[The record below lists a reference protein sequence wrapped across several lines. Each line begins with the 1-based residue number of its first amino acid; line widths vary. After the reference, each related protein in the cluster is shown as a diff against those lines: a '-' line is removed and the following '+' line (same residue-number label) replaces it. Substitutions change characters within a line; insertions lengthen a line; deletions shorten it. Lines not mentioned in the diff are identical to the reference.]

1 MISIVDRAPR
11 LRSFRTV
18 LAAAGLMGA
27 ALLPAVSTAQV
38 ANRLMQLPTS
48 AEGRA
53 VVTGSVSPRVRTAQ
67 VLGHLQGETA
77 LPGMSLVVTPTAA
90 QQAELTQLLQDQQN
104 PASPQFH
111 KWLTPETYGQ
121 RFGLSDADLGLVQS
135 WLTSRGFT
143 VESVAASRNRIVFSG
158 TASAAETAFGTT
170 LQRFHRDDQ
179 DYFENSTAITL
190 PSSLANVVA
199 GVTGLSSFHMAP
211 PPHTLA
217 VSPQYTSSSGYHYIV
232 PWDFRQIFGINTLLS
247 QGYDGTGVKIGVI
260 GQSEVSDTQ
269 LGYFRQKIGQAT
281 NKLQRVLVPSTGTA
295 GQLTAGDEGESEL
308 DLEYASGSA
317 PGANVLFIY
326 TGLSRNNG
334 VFDALTYAITSNQA
348 PILTL
353 SYGGCEASNASYATS
368 TLEPVLAQASSQGQT
383 IIVSSGDSGAASCE
397 STSNTT
403 TTATRGLSVSYPAS
417 SPNVTSVGGTQLN
430 SGTEPSTSNSY
441 WSSTTD
447 GTTKGS
453 ALGYMPETTWNDT
466 AASGSLSS
474 TGGGVSSLFGKP
486 SWQSGTGVPADNRRD
501 LPDVAFPA
509 AVQQHAYIVCT
520 IQQTCL
526 NNTIFGSS
534 TTGVS
539 NGGLIGGTSASAP
552 NFAALLAVVEQ
563 ATSTTAGL
571 GNINS
576 SLYSLAAG
584 SKANTVFHD
593 ITTGNN
599 IVSCSG
605 GSSGCSSTTSGTNG
619 TMGYSA
625 GVGYDLVTGLGSID
639 APGLAASLTPATT
652 NPTKL
657 TPTVSVGATNTTSV
671 GGATDLISLTVAG
684 TGATPT
690 GTVTLTFSDGST
702 SSQTLTLATGRASY
716 TYTVPACTITTAS
729 TCTFVIT
736 ATYGGDAVYNA
747 GSSTIS
753 LFVPTTGI
761 VVPASIS
768 IAPASPS
775 VTVTTGGSVTNA
787 INVTSTAFAGTV
799 TFTAA
804 ANITVGCYS
813 VSPAS
818 PTITSGGTTSTTLTL
833 YTSSSACTSS
843 GAIAIG
849 PVAANH
855 APASPASHVPEL
867 AVMAAGLLGAFT
879 LRRRRVAALL
889 TVLVAAMA
897 LGISGCG
904 SGSGGTASTN
914 TVSTTPAGTYTV
926 NVTAKGT
933 PSSGATVS
941 ATTSFTFVVK

>member
-1 MISIVDRAPR
+1 MISIVDRALR
-11 LRSFRTV
+11 LRSFRTM
-18 LAAAGLMGA
+18 LAAVGLMGA
-27 ALLPAVSTAQV
+27 ALLPAVSAAQV
-38 ANRLMQLPTS
+38 ANRLVQLPTS

-53 VVTGSVSPRVRTAQ
+53 VVPGSVSPRVRTAQ

-77 LPGMSLVVTPTAA
+77 LPGMSLVVAPSAV
-90 QQAELTQLLQDQQN
+90 QQAKLTQLLQDQQN

-121 RFGLSDADLGLVQS
+121 QFGLSDADLGLVQS

-158 TASAAETAFGTT
+158 TASAAEAAFGTT

-179 DYFENSTAITL
+179 DYFENNSEITL

-199 GVTGLSSFHMAP
+199 GVTGLSSYHMAP

-217 VSPQYTSSSGYHYIV
+217 VAPQYTSSSGYHYIV
-232 PWDFRQIFGINTLLS
+232 PWDFRQIFGINTLIS

-269 LGYFRQKIGQAT
+269 LGYFRQKIGQAA
-281 NKLQRVLVPSTGTA
+281 NKVQRTLVPSTGTA
-295 GQLTAGDEGESEL
+295 GQLTAEDEGESEL
-308 DLEYASGSA
+308 DLEYASGTA
-317 PGANVLFIY
+317 PGASVLFIY
-326 TGLSRNNG
+326 TGIGRNNG
-334 VFDALTYAITSNQA
+334 VFDALIYAITSNQA
-348 PILTL
+348 PILTV
-353 SYGGCEASNASYATS
+353 SYGGCEANNSSYATT

-383 IIVSSGDSGAASCE
+383 ILVSSGDSGAASCE
-397 STSNTT
+397 SSSNTT

-417 SPNVTSVGGTQLN
+417 SPNVTAVGGTQLN

-474 TGGGVSSLFGKP
+474 TGGGISTIFGKP

-509 AVQQHAYIVCT
+509 AVEQHAYIVCT

-526 NNTIFGSS
+526 NNTVFGSS
-534 TTGVS
+534 TAGVS

-552 NFAALLAVVEQ
+552 NFAALLAVVEK
-563 ATSTTAGL
+563 ATTSTAGL
-571 GNINS
+571 GNINAK
-576 SLYSLAAG
+576 LYSLAAG
-584 SKANTVFHD
+584 SKAASVFHD

-599 IVSCSG
+599 IVNCAG
-605 GSSGCSSTTSGTNG
+605 GSTGCSSTTSGTNG

-625 GVGYDLVTGLGSID
+625 GVGYDPVTGLGSID
-639 APGLAASLTPATT
+639 APGLAAALTSTT
-652 NPTKL
+652 TTPTKF
-657 TPTVSVGATNTTSV
+657 TPTVSIAAASTAPV
-671 GGATDLISLTVAG
+671 GGAADLISLTVAG
-684 TGATPT
+684 NGAAPT
-690 GTVTLTFSDGST
+690 GTVTLAFSDGST
-702 SSQTLTLATGRASY
+702 SSQTVTLAASKGSY
-716 TYTVPACTITTAS
+716 TYTVPACTVTTAANCS
-729 TCTFVIT
+729 FVIT
-736 ATYGGDAVYNA
+736 ATYGGDSVYNT
-747 GSSTIS
+747 GSATIS
-753 LFVPTTGI
+753 LSVPTTGI
-761 VVPASIS
+761 ATPASIS
-768 IAPASPS
+768 ITPASSS
-775 VTVTTGGSVTNA
+775 VTVTTGSSVTNA
-787 INVTSTAFAGTV
+787 LNVTSNAFAGTV

-813 VSPAS
+813 FSPAS
-818 PTITSGGTTSTTLTL
+818 PAVASGGTTSTTLTL
-833 YTSSSACTSS
+833 FTSSSACASS
-843 GAIAIG
+843 GAMAIG
-849 PVAANH
+849 PVAANR
-855 APASPASHVPEL
+855 APVSPASHVPEL
-867 AVMAAGLLGAFT
+867 AVLAAGLLGAFT

-889 TVLVAAMA
+889 TAVVAAFA

-904 SGSGGTASTN
+904 SGGTASSN
-914 TVSTTPAGTYTV
+914 SVSTTPPGTYTV

-933 PSSGATVS
+933 PSTGATVS
-941 ATTSFTFVVK
+941 ATTTFTFVVK